1 MFEEASMRLMV
12 VVLAMVLAGVAVAQ
26 EKELPDF
33 AAMIPGMSGAV
44 VVADYMDPAPDPQFG
59 KPKAGNKLI
68 AVQLM
73 LVSGDAAGA
82 DGRVSNP
89 VKVNPMYAE
98 IKCSDA
104 AIRKSAM
111 GSAPDP
117 ALTSAAITE
126 PSDRVMG
133 WVAFEIPA
141 ALRAAECKLNYGIMT
156 DKTRWISLAAA
167 ASKQPPPAEA
177 PK

>member
-1 MFEEASMRLMV
+1 MRLV
-12 VVLAMVLAGVAVAQ
+12 VVMMVAMMWAGSVAAQ
-26 EKELPDF
+26 EQELPPF
-33 AAMIPGMSGAV
+33 AAMIPNMSGAV

-73 LVSGDAAGA
+73 LVSGDGTI
-82 DGRVSNP
+82 SQP

-133 WVAFEIPA
+133 WVAFEVPVA
-141 ALRAAECKLNYGIMT
+141 FSAAECKLNYGIMT
-156 DKTRWISLAAA
+156 DKTRWIALAAA
-167 ASKQPPPAEA
+167 ASKQPVAEPP
-177 PK
+177 K